1 MSTTGEKALQAAVT
15 VRTTAGPRSP
25 GGGATVPAPATGAAD
40 DRPTPEQPAHRPGSD
55 DAVAARTAALFAEL
69 AQEEDPGQRALL
81 QQRIATLNLPMARS
95 IARRYRGRGED
106 LEDLEQVAAVGLMK
120 AIEGYDPTLGR
131 EFVVFAVPT
140 VSGQIK
146 RHFRDRSWS
155 IRPPRRLQEL
165 RPRLSAARTELEQD
179 LGRSPTVSEIAA
191 RLGVDVE
198 EVGECMAAAEDYR
211 LHSLDE
217 LVADAEGS
225 SLSVLDTLGEVDA
238 ALETVVDHVTLA
250 PLLTSLPERDAR
262 LLTLRFQEG
271 WTQSR
276 IGEELGVS
284 QMQVSRLLQAVLR
297 RLRTAMEA
305 A

>member
-1 MSTTGEKALQAAVT
+1 MSTTGEKALQAAVA
-15 VRTTAGPRSP
+15 VGTTAGPRSP
-25 GGGATVPAPATGAAD
+25 GDGATVPAPATGAAD
-40 DRPTPEQPAHRPGSD
+40 DRPTPQQPVHRPGSD
-55 DAVAARTAALFAEL
+55 DAVAARTAALFDEL
-69 AQEEDPGQRALL
+69 AEEEDSGERARL

-120 AIEGYDPTLGR
+120 AIEGYDRTVGR

-191 RLGVDVE
+191 RLGVDAE

>member
-1 MSTTGEKALQAAVT
+1 MAA
-15 VRTTAGPRSP
+15 
-25 GGGATVPAPATGAAD
+25 
-40 DRPTPEQPAHRPGSD
+40 E
-55 DAVAARTAALFAEL
+55 TAALFAAL
-69 AQEEDPGQRALL
+69 GAEEDPAERARL
-81 QQRIATLNLPMARS
+81 QERIATLNLPMARS

-120 AIEGYDPTLGR
+120 AIEGYDPSLGR

-165 RPRLSAARTELEQD
+165 RPRLSAARTDLEQD

-198 EVGECMAAAEDYR
+198 EVSECMAAAEDYR

-217 LVADAEGS
+217 LVSDTEGS

-238 ALETVVDHVTLA
+238 ALETVVDHLTLA

-262 LLTLRFQEG
+262 LLALRFQEG

-284 QMQVSRLLQAVLR
+284 QMQVSRLLQSVLQ